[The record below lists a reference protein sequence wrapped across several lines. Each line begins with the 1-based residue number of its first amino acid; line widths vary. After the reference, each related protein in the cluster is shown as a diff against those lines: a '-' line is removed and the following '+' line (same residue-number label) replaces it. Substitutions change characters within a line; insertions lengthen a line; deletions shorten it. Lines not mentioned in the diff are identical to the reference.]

1 MTKQTYYI
9 CSKIAMATVLF
20 MIACIVVSILRPR
33 KRVKH
38 MFRKTNTIASVCS
51 YVASTPNGNGDAM
64 GMLDK
69 MRGLSKLGTRER
81 NKLIMKSGDLYSMGI
96 AEGGELRVDCDERV
110 TTLWSA

>member
-1 MTKQTYYI
+1 
-9 CSKIAMATVLF
+9 
-20 MIACIVVSILRPR
+20 
-33 KRVKH
+33 
-38 MFRKTNTIASVCS
+38 
-51 YVASTPNGNGDAM
+51 M